1 MENKDLD
8 ILVQKYVEAQ
18 TTPEEEL
25 VLKSALAERNDE
37 YDDLQALFGYFS
49 QQKSI
54 KTPQFVNP
62 AFQESTPVKRKVI
75 SMQWVAAAAAIAIMV
90 VAFFYFIQSNAVTS
104 ADTFTDPQLAAEN
117 ALKALEILS
126 SEINRGQSIAADQL
140 KEFENLNKY
149 LNIF

>member
-25 VLKSALAERNDE
+25 VLKSALAERKDE

-49 QQKSI
+49 QQKST

-75 SMQWVAAAAAIAIMV
+75 STQWVAAAAAIAILV
-90 VAFFYFIQSNAVTS
+90 VAFFFFNQSNAVTS

-117 ALKALEILS
+117 AIKALEILS